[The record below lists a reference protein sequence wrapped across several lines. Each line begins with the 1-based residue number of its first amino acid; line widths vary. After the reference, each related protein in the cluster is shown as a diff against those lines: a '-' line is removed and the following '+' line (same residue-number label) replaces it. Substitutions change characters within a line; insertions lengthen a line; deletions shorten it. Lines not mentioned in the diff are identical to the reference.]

1 MMEKSVSVVDYELK
15 VYFDYLES
23 LTALEERI
31 ADLEGRIAN
40 QTYGL
45 SSPRIKS
52 TDEAKYQTSPK
63 VHLSDLPLEL
73 MDRIEKM
80 QLTLGIL
87 KHDRR
92 IKQEYCANM
101 ARKLCDLKDDEKEII
116 ALHYYDRYTMRSI
129 AQFVCMSKTAVF
141 NKINDILL
149 KIEKMDTSID
159 KS

>member
-1 MMEKSVSVVDYELK
+1 M
-15 VYFDYLES
+15 
-23 LTALEERI
+23 
-31 ADLEGRIAN
+31 
-40 QTYGL
+40 
-45 SSPRIKS
+45 
-52 TDEAKYQTSPK
+52 
-63 VHLSDLPLEL
+63 HLSDLPLEL

-101 ARKLCDLKDDEKEII
+101 ARKLCKLDDEEKEII
-116 ALHYYDRYTMRSI
+116 ALHYHDRYTMRSI
-129 AQFVCMSKTAVF
+129 AQILCMSKTAVF
-141 NKINDILL
+141 NKINDVLL